1 MNVNN
6 TLQKQN
12 TVTLVDYLSK
22 DKIKNQISAV
32 VGKNEVQR
40 FITSIISATNVN
52 PELKDCTKQSILAAA
67 LLGETLKLSPSPQ
80 LGQYYMIP
88 FWVKNQKK
96 AQFVLGY
103 KGYLQL
109 AIRTGFYKKIN
120 VIAIKQGE
128 LIFYDPLEESI
139 EVNLISDFEERENAE
154 TIGYYAYIEYI
165 NGFRKSLYWSKSK
178 MLEHAKRYSTAFN
191 RDIQNGTKYSFW
203 SSEFDAMAYKTML
216 RQILSKW
223 GNLNYDM
230 QQAFESDMAIIEE
243 DGSKTYVD
251 NFVNMQEKDNNIE
264 QKTENNIVEN
274 KTEEQIK
281 QSPNSAFDALF
292 N

>member
-1 MNVNN
+1 
-6 TLQKQN
+6 
-12 TVTLVDYLSK
+12 
-22 DKIKNQISAV
+22 
-32 VGKNEVQR
+32 
-40 FITSIISATNVN
+40 
-52 PELKDCTKQSILAAA
+52 
-67 LLGETLKLSPSPQ
+67 
-80 LGQYYMIP
+80 
-88 FWVKNQKK
+88 
-96 AQFVLGY
+96 
-103 KGYLQL
+103 
-109 AIRTGFYKKIN
+109 
-120 VIAIKQGE
+120 
-128 LIFYDPLEESI
+128 
-139 EVNLISDFEERENAE
+139 
-154 TIGYYAYIEYI
+154 
-165 NGFRKSLYWSKSK
+165 